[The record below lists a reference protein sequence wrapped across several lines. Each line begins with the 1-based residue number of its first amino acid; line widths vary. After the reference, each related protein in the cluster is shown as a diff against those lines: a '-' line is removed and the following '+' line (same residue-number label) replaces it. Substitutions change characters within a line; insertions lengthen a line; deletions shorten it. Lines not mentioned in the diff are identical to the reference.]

1 MKAFS
6 GLHVGWVFSDRW
18 GFVEQGG
25 AIQGTNRKRGH
36 LSRLYDSNFTS
47 KPALRLLV
55 RTIPVPCSVQRSCWN
70 EQNVWRVGTDTI
82 TVIRALTRA
91 SSFVPAIRLM
101 PDLGDRGACP
111 CSWSYAVKCEQY
123 VSEDKPQ
130 FLVAPFPRLSRLHLA
145 LISMSFWFPDPFASS
160 ALPAPPL
167 SPTVLFLLGSCCL
180 SSSFAPVSPFST
192 KSLLDG
198 LSPQQLSHLPLMGF
212 HSLTRCPKCCSR
224 GTLHCC
230 SSLRFLTCPST

>member
-47 KPALRLLV
+47 KPALRLLA